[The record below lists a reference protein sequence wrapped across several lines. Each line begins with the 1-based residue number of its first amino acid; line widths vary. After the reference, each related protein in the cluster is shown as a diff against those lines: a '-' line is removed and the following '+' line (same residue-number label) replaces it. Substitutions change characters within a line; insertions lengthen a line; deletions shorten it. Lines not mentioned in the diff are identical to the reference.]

1 MIFPTIVGTVFFLTK
16 NENFRAK
23 LVDIYIWFIKL
34 FFFKKKCSFKYSI
47 KGKMKINWKNLYHW
61 WKV

>member
-34 FFFKKKCSFKYSI
+34 FFFKKNALLSI
-47 KGKMKINWKNLYHW
+47 QSKEK
-61 WKV
+61 